1 MIKEVEN
8 AIKQVRPDLIAQGSD
23 VELLSATELGIVT
36 VGLSGKCCS
45 NRLTQLRTVLDLE
58 VSLKRL
64 VPKIKIVM
72 EDADY
77 SKCPTETVGNE

>member
-23 VELLSATELGIVT
+23 VELLSVTEFGIIT

-45 NRLTQLRTVLDLE
+45 NRLIQLRTVLNLE
-58 VSLKRL
+58 VALKRL
-64 VPKIKIVM
+64 VPNIKVVM

-77 SKCPTETVGNE
+77 SKCPTETVGTE